1 MADVVQNVIVDFQV
15 DYSQLTSAQE
25 QLAKGGKIDTSQ
37 FTALSKAISS
47 TATDTKG
54 LIQDF
59 KKVAGTAISMGKSV
73 EDAFGAGIQDA
84 LDEAGVSME
93 EFSDALAKANT
104 PAKSLKAELRELKL
118 SLAQAKLEGK
128 DTGAEFNALRDR
140 AGELSDA
147 IADAGAEIKNAGSDT
162 RNIDNVVGSISAL
175 AGGFAAA
182 QGAAA
187 LFGGENEDVQ
197 KALLKVNA
205 AMAIAAGVQQFYNAT
220 LKEGSIAKL
229 ADSIATGSQSAA
241 TTLYTFVTGGATVA
255 TKAFRAALLATGIG
269 AIVVLVIALVN
280 ALDDTAESL
289 ESVNKGIERQNELL
303 ESSNNLLQKQAD
315 VRLATAK
322 AAGAAES
329 ELLKIQAL
337 SAKAQYDNTVK
348 TTASLIK
355 QRDATDATSAQWFA
369 LNEQIEKNG
378 ETQSDLARQIE
389 ILNIQGRAQI
399 KQETE
404 DKVKGAQDAAKKQK
418 EIADKSAKEAR
429 ERRLAELNDLLAF
442 IQRDL
447 LSAQKGSEVELDL
460 KKKEIRAKRDIE
472 LEGEKLTKNQVSLI
486 KAQAVKEQQD
496 LNKAF
501 IAKATEDQLK
511 AQIDINNAQLAGIA
525 LGAEERLRLQI
536 ETLDATAKLE
546 INAANGN
553 TAKILAIEA
562 DKQAKIRALKNAAI
576 DQQLADELA
585 SVAVVNKIVTDAL
598 QKQSVD
604 YTKSKDARI
613 SALRA
618 IENIELTAVDKA
630 IEANKK
636 KLQSDE
642 DYQRKYKELQDKK
655 ALINAETN
663 QKIADDDEKESKDK
677 EDRLIKTAQNYI
689 SVANQVAD
697 FYSSL
702 SALATEK
709 ERQRIDDQKKQL
721 QSLVEAGAITEKAAK
736 IRAKEIEIAEKKTR
750 QAQAQREKQAAV
762 FKAVLAIPTAFLSGL
777 SQGGIYLAAVY
788 AALAAAQ
795 AAIVISKPV
804 PKFFRGK
811 KDNYEGLGVVADM
824 GSELVE
830 RDGRMYLYTKPTE
843 TFIGAR
849 DKVYTAAETR
859 QIMHSSNINTTIAP
873 AVQQQGLDYKKL
885 ANAIPKSSFS
895 ISIEKDFIEESVSKG
910 LSKTR
915 VFNNRYSKWQ

>member
-255 TKAFRAALLATGIG
+255 TKAFRAALLVTGIG

-337 SAKAQYDNTVK
+337 SIKAQYDNTVK

-399 KQETE
+399 KQEAE
-404 DKVKGAQDAAKKQK
+404 DKIKAATEAAKKQK
-418 EIADKSAKEAR
+418 DLRDKEAAEAR
-429 ERRLAELNDLLAF
+429 AQRLRELNDTLAF
-442 IQRDL
+442 LELQVL
-447 LSAQKGSEVELDL
+447 AAKKGSEVELDY
-460 KKKEIRAKRDIE
+460 KKRVIRAKRDID
-472 LEGEKLTKNQVSLI
+472 LEGEKLTANQIKLI
-486 KAQAVKEQQD
+486 KAQAFADQQE
-496 LNKAF
+496 LNKQF
-501 IAKATEDQLK
+501 NQKATEAQLK
-511 AQIDINNAQLAGIA
+511 AQLDTNAALLSGIK
-525 LGAEERLRLQI
+525 LNAEEREQLLI
-536 ETLDATAKLE
+536 ENIGIASQLE
-546 INAANGN
+546 INAAEGN
-553 TAKILAIEA
+553 AAKILLIEA
-562 DKQAKIRALKNAAI
+562 KKQADIRIIKNAAI
-576 DQQLADELA
+576 DQQLQDDLKSVELTNRIITD
-585 SVAVVNKIVTDAL
+585 SLNKQAA
-598 QKQSVD
+598 D
-604 YTKSKDARI
+604 YTKSKDVRI
-613 SALRA
+613 SAIRA
-618 IENIELTAVDKA
+618 VESIQLTQVDKE

-636 KLQSDE
+636 KIQSDE
-642 DYQRKYKELQDKK
+642 DYNRKYKELQDKK
-655 ALINAETN
+655 AAINYETN
-663 QKIADDDEKESKDK
+663 QKIEADDKADQKAKEERIK
-677 EDRLIKTAQNYI
+677 KTAENVVA
-689 SVANQVAD
+689 VANQLVD

-702 SALATEK
+702 AALATEQD
-709 ERQRIDDQKKQL
+709 RQRIDAQKSQL
-721 QSLVEAGAITEKAAK
+721 QSLIDAGAITAKQAK
-736 IRAKEIEIAEKKTR
+736 IRAQEIEIAERKAR
-750 QAQAQREKQAAV
+750 QAQAQREKQAAI
-762 FKAVLAIPTAFLSGL
+762 FKAVLAIPTAFLTGL

-795 AAIVISKPV
+795 AAIVIAKPV

-811 KDNYEGLGVVADM
+811 KDNYEGRGVVADM

-830 RDGRMYLYTKPTE
+830 RNGRMYLYTKPTE

-849 DKVYTAAETR
+849 DKVYTASETR
-859 QIMHSSNINTTIAP
+859 QILHNTNVNTTVATAAQP
-873 AVQQQGLDYKKL
+873 AGLDYKKL
-885 ANAIPKSSFS
+885 AKAIPKSSFS
-895 ISIEKDFIEESVSKG
+895 VNIDKDFIEESVSNG

-915 VFNNRYSKWQ
+915 VFNKRYKW